1 MEPLIPKRVQR
12 GGSFMCSD
20 TYCIGYSVHSRM
32 KGEPTSG
39 SFHNGFRCVVDSR
52 MLDIYRK
59 APRQRMS
66 STRSASDIPYVI
78 RLIRGH
84 YK

>member
-39 SFHNGFRCVVDSR
+39 SFHNGFRCVIDSR
-52 MLDIYRK
+52 MA
-59 APRQRMS
+59 APGE
-66 STRSASDIPYVI
+66 
-78 RLIRGH
+78 RGSEQAARP
-84 YK
+84 